1 MLRHR
6 AIAVLLLLAAVACSS
21 ESTTN
26 GPARPTT
33 PPDVAA
39 PPADAQKTASG
50 LAFKILKAGSG
61 TDHPTPMSTVRVHYT
76 GWKTDGE
83 MIDSSVVRGEPAEFG
98 LFQVIDG
105 WTEGLQLMTAGET
118 RRFWIPGSLAYDGM
132 PGRPQGML
140 VFDIELLEIK

>member
-6 AIAVLLLLAAVACSS
+6 AVALVLLLAAVACSS
-21 ESTTN
+21 EPSV
-26 GPARPTT
+26 PAT

-50 LAFKILKAGSG
+50 LAFKVLKSGSG
-61 TDHPTPMSTVRVHYT
+61 TEHPGPMSTVRVHYT

-98 LFQVIDG
+98 LYQVIDG
-105 WTEGLQLMTAGET
+105 WIEGLQLMTVGET
-118 RRFWIPGSLAYDGM
+118 RRFWIPGPLAYDGK

>member
-1 MLRHR
+1 MFRHR

-21 ESTTN
+21 EPSV
-26 GPARPTT
+26 PAT
-33 PPDVAA
+33 PADVAA

-50 LAFKILKAGSG
+50 LAHKVLKPGSG
-61 TDHPTPMSTVRVHYT
+61 TDRPTPMSTVRVHYT

-98 LFQVIDG
+98 LYQVIPG
-105 WTEGLQLMTAGET
+105 WIEGLQLMTVGET
-118 RRFWIPGSLAYDGM
+118 RRFWIPGSLAYDGQ

>member
-1 MLRHR
+1 MFRHR
-6 AIAVLLLLAAVACSS
+6 AIATLLLLAAVACSS
-21 ESTTN
+21 EPSV
-26 GPARPTT
+26 PA
-33 PPDVAA
+33 DVAA

-50 LAFKILKAGSG
+50 LAHKVLKAGTG
-61 TDHPTPMSTVRVHYT
+61 TQHPTPMSTVRVHYT

-105 WTEGLQLMTAGET
+105 WTEGLQLMTVGET
-118 RRFWIPGSLAYDGM
+118 RRFWIPGSLAYDGK